1 MNFFL
6 LLFYIYGFI
15 LTKQIIVIETMEIR
29 RFKNNILR
37 LYVCCYPKSFRKEFV
52 YKFNHIFKR
61 YSDKINLVLFDIHG
75 KYYSLTEDD
84 RTIIETVISLG
95 Y

>member
-1 MNFFL
+1 MTFFL

-15 LTKQIIVIETMEIR
+15 LAKQIVIIDTMEIR
-29 RFKNNILR
+29 RLKNNILR
-37 LYVCCYPKSFRKEFV
+37 VYVTCYPKSFRKEFI
-52 YKFNHIFKR
+52 YKLNHCIKR
-61 YSDKINLVLFDIHG
+61 YSEKINLYLFDINA